1 MTSGAK
7 VVAPVLVVRRILSIL
22 RLTRIDSSIFS
33 LLDVA
38 FFISLNVVPHLLVL
52 LEKQPKHS
60 IKFLGRLYLYFG
72 VSTNRCD
79 LFLKD
84 LDALS
89 ERRGSFVWAR
99 ASSVMM

>member
-1 MTSGAK
+1 MARIASINLWRTISNITGGPKSVLLSAVLTSGAK

-38 FFISLNVVPHLLVL
+38 FFIGLNVVPHLLVL

-72 VSTNRCD
+72 VSTN
-79 LFLKD
+79 
-84 LDALS
+84 
-89 ERRGSFVWAR
+89 
-99 ASSVMM
+99 